1 MSGFDISYFAADGLL
16 GLAYQSIS
24 AYQASPVFQSLVTQG
39 QVPEPVFGLYMTQSN
54 NSELF
59 VGGVNK
65 KNYAG
70 SITYVPVEHQV
81 SVCDVFPAKVRH

>member
-16 GLAYQSIS
+16 GLG
-24 AYQASPVFQSLVTQG
+24 YQALSTYQAAPVFQTLVTQG

-59 VGGVNK
+59 FGGLNK
-65 KNYAG
+65 KHYAG
-70 SITYVPVEHQV
+70 SITYVPVEPQV
-81 SVCDVFPAKVRH
+81 SECEVFSA

>member
-1 MSGFDISYFAADGLL
+1 MTGFDISYFTADGLL
-16 GLAYQSIS
+16 GLAYQSLS

-59 VGGVNK
+59 VGGVNGK
-65 KNYAG
+65 HYTG

-81 SVCDVFPAKVRH
+81 SVCEGFPAKV